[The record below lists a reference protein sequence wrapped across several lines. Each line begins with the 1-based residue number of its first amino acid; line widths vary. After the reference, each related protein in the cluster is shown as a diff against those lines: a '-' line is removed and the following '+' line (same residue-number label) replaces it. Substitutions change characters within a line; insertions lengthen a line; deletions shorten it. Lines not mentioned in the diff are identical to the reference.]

1 MLRCDQTA
9 TLPHRPRLP
18 RSHKTALA
26 ETEKAFLTFF
36 PANRF
41 LANWEEQVV
50 ATASTNA
57 AHAYEVGDINNLE
70 REMER
75 TLLVVASQRSSAP
88 AGCRVA
94 YFT

>member
-1 MLRCDQTA
+1 MPDGFLGAGRSRLQSEECGQTA
-9 TLPHRPRLP
+9 TLRHRPRLP
-18 RSHKTALA
+18 PFHKRTLT
-26 ETEKAFLTFF
+26 ETEKAFLPFF

-41 LANWEEQVV
+41 LANWERAV

-75 TLLVVASQRSSAP
+75 
-88 AGCRVA
+88 
-94 YFT
+94 